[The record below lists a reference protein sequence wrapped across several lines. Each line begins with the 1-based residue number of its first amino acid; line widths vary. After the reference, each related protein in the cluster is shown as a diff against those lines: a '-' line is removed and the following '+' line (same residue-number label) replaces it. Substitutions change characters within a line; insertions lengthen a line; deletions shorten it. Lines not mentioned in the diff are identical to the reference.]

1 MLLGREKELVK
12 RSTSASREKN
22 RSLVRVP
29 SNSKLPKDFFRPES
43 YENRSYPTPN
53 MLEFTFMKPLQHD
66 YSVKALRKC
75 TREHQ
80 TKPSLK
86 LTL

>member
-12 RSTSASREKN
+12 RNASSSKEKN

-29 SNSKLPKDFFRPES
+29 SNSKLPKDFFKQES

-53 MLEFTFMKPLQHD
+53 MLEFTFMKPLQQD

-80 TKPSLK
+80 PKPSLK